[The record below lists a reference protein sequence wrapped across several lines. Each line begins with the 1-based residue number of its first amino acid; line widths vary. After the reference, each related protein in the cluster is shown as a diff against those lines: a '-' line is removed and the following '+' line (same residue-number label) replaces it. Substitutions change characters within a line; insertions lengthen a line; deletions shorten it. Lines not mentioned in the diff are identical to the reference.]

1 MLACIATLTNGK
13 SYPLQNPKMEEG
25 KTTPK
30 KHFTE
35 DSLLSAMERAGADEM
50 PEEVERKGIGTSA
63 PRAATIEK
71 LVRIGFVERKGNKK
85 TKYLLPTHKGVALI
99 TVMPEQIQSPFM
111 TAEWEQKLRQI
122 HERMQEAGIS
132 SLTAYMIRMALHGYV
147 IVMDLS
153 DLKEVLRLLQIS
165 GNNLNQYE
173 KKANETGSIYHED
186 IEELRTNQKEILQEM
201 RKVLD
206 RLTAIM

>member
-1 MLACIATLTNGK
+1 
-13 SYPLQNPKMEEG
+13 
-25 KTTPK
+25 
-30 KHFTE
+30 
-35 DSLLSAMERAGADEM
+35 
-50 PEEVERKGIGTSA
+50 
-63 PRAATIEK
+63 
-71 LVRIGFVERKGNKK
+71 
-85 TKYLLPTHKGVALI
+85 
-99 TVMPEQIQSPFM
+99 
-111 TAEWEQKLRQI
+111 
-122 HERMQEAGIS
+122 
-132 SLTAYMIRMALHGYV
+132 MAYV

-165 GNNLNQYE
+165 GNNLNQYA